1 MKTGILASASL
12 AVFLSSCLADLEGGD
27 PRVQLRNTW
36 SDTVRAISVGT
47 WEGSFEPSVA
57 PGSTS
62 EMIGLPV
69 AGRLTVGIRGVHEGR
84 DTLLATR
91 EIEIGY
97 GESIRLE

>member
-1 MKTGILASASL
+1 MKLGILASASL
-12 AVFLSSCLADLEGGD
+12 AVLLSSCLSGLEGGD

-36 SDTVRAISVGT
+36 SDTVRAITVGT
-47 WEGSFEPSVA
+47 WERSFQPSVA
-57 PGSTS
+57 PGGMS
-62 EMIGLPV
+62 EMVELPV

-84 DTLLATR
+84 DTLLGTR